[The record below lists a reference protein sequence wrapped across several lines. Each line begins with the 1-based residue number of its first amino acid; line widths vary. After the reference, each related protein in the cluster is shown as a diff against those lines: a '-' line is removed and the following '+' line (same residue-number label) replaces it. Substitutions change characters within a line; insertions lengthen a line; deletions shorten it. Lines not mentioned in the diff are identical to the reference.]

1 MINKIKLITTPAC
14 PKCPDAKK
22 LLKEANISF
31 NEFSIDD
38 EDTMALAI
46 KLKIMIAP
54 TIILEDDE
62 TYISGL
68 SEIKKYIKSL
78 EDAE

>member
-1 MINKIKLITTPAC
+1 
-14 PKCPDAKK
+14 
-22 LLKEANISF
+22 
-31 NEFSIDD
+31 
-38 EDTMALAI
+38 MALAI